1 MQHIT
6 YGAKVFVN
14 TKDVVSEKFTCLS
27 YKLAVKLTKPQE
39 STSLCV
45 VDIGWRRVEF
55 AQVFGIRLGSDV
67 VSIAGGEIDVIFEK
81 ISAFQNV
88 F

>member
-1 MQHIT
+1 M
-6 YGAKVFVN
+6 
-14 TKDVVSEKFTCLS
+14 
-27 YKLAVKLTKPQE
+27 
-39 STSLCV
+39 
-45 VDIGWRRVEF
+45 EF

-67 VSIAGGEIDVIFEK
+67 VSIAAGEIHVIFEI